1 MQLAFSVSA
10 ESTADAGH
18 GDNLEQGSA
27 SRIAIHVHVLRMG
40 GCSQQADKARSPPP
54 HPDILRYQAEEGLH
68 KGSASLDPLCGE
80 EMTDLRLQRAALLFS
95 LAV

>member
-1 MQLAFSVSA
+1 MFSGWEVAVSRL
-10 ESTADAGH
+10 TRLG
-18 GDNLEQGSA
+18 
-27 SRIAIHVHVLRMG
+27 V
-40 GCSQQADKARSPPP
+40 PPP